1 MRIIIDTNIW
11 ISYLISKR
19 MKALDAFFERTDY
32 VLLFSQSLLDELIEV
47 TQRTK
52 FKKYFNQDD
61 IYKVLKMLELKSE
74 LINVSS
80 EITICRDEKD
90 NYLLSLAV
98 DGKAD
103 FLITGDDDLLIIR
116 KINHTE
122 IVSYK
127 EFEIRLDLTL

>member
-80 EITICRDEKD
+80 QISICRDEKD